1 MTRPVMELK
10 QQTSLELAG
19 QHQLVVTQVEGG
31 HSVQIVTP
39 RGATPVVIEV
49 TSQGITMRIDGP
61 GIALRAAGAL
71 SLSAET
77 LTLEGRQGVTIAS
90 GGDLDVGVAGDL
102 TSRARAQVV
111 RADAGSV
118 DIKASDDVK
127 LVGERVM
134 VNCDETVDRH
144 FRGASAIDGRDAAAA
159 PGVTEGEPE
168 ASRIEGAALPDAQP
182 ALR

>member
-1 MTRPVMELK
+1 MTRPVMEE
-10 QQTSLELAG
+10 QTSLVLAG
-19 QHQLVVTQVEGG
+19 QHRLLVTQVEGG

-39 RGATPVVIEV
+39 QGATPVVIEV
-49 TSQGITMRIDGP
+49 TSHGVTVKVDGP
-61 GIALRAAGAL
+61 GIALRASGAL

-102 TSRARAQVV
+102 TTRARTQVV

-144 FRGASAIDGRDAAAA
+144 FR
-159 PGVTEGEPE
+159 
-168 ASRIEGAALPDAQP
+168 
-182 ALR
+182 